1 MIINQFLQWVIELL
15 GGSHFAVNFDGS
27 IPALLSSVFSL
38 IAYILPLDTMIQIVA
53 VTFVLYVYRL
63 IVAVLKSLWSILPM
77 T

>member
-1 MIINQFLQWVIELL
+1 MIINQFLQWIIELL

-27 IPALLSSVFSL
+27 IPAMLSSIFNL
-38 IAYILPLDTMIQIVA
+38 IAYVLPLDTMIQIVTI
-53 VTFVLYVYRL
+53 TFALYVFRL